1 MPYQRL
7 HGRMDLL
14 VQQHPKG
21 PRLSVDW
28 TLLTDAE
35 VEELG
40 ELAVR
45 AAACSSRRAFLAS
58 LSPDDT
64 SRLRTIATRVN
75 SLP

>member
-7 HGRMDLL
+7 QVRLDRL
-14 VQQHPKG
+14 QEQHPTR
-21 PRLSVDW
+21 PRSSVDW

-35 VEELG
+35 LEELG
-40 ELAVR
+40 EFAVR
-45 AAACSSRRAFLAS
+45 AAASSSRRAFLAS

-64 SRLRTIATRVN
+64 SRLGTIATRVN

>member
-7 HGRMDLL
+7 HGRMDRL
-14 VQQHPKG
+14 QEQHPTR
-21 PRLSVDW
+21 PRSSVDW

-35 VEELG
+35 LEELG

-45 AAACSSRRAFLAS
+45 AAACPSRRAFLAS